1 MRELFSLEAEAAVAG
16 SLLAMDEVEQD
27 EALTMLSL
35 DDLTHPHCR
44 LVYSTVSTLRMASRP
59 ADIISVMAHIS
70 GAGPVDDD
78 WDISVLASLRDM
90 AVGPKSYS
98 SLCQTLSSLSRLRA
112 VRAGLAEVISSID
125 SSDGPGLE
133 DILDRTLA
141 LATDTAGAVGSE
153 ASTAS
158 EVMAATSHE
167 VHRII
172 SSDGG
177 IVGVRTGFPLLDYMI
192 RGLRPGQMWVL
203 AARPGVG
210 KTALGLQMA
219 VQAAASGHPTLIYS
233 LEMSAVELGM
243 RLVSHRGRVEISGG
257 MSRPEIERMVEAA
270 DYIGKLPLTI
280 DDAPSGLG
288 VPELRSRTRKQIK
301 RHGVQ
306 LVIIDYLQL
315 MRPTSR
321 KQGTRE
327 REIAELSWAIKGLA
341 REMGV
346 AVVLIS
352 QLNRQS
358 EHRSNREPTLSD
370 LRDSGSIEQDADG
383 VMLLYVPEEDK
394 RGNVTLKLA
403 KNRHGA
409 VGQVFLDWD
418 APTVTFAQIDTRPA
432 APSTEA
438 RHFSKGGY
446 SRD

>member
-1 MRELFSLEAEAAVAG
+1 
-16 SLLAMDEVEQD
+16 
-27 EALTMLSL
+27 
-35 DDLTHPHCR
+35 
-44 LVYSTVSTLRMASRP
+44 
-59 ADIISVMAHIS
+59 
-70 GAGPVDDD
+70 
-78 WDISVLASLRDM
+78 
-90 AVGPKSYS
+90 
-98 SLCQTLSSLSRLRA
+98 
-112 VRAGLAEVISSID
+112 
-125 SSDGPGLE
+125 
-133 DILDRTLA
+133 
-141 LATDTAGAVGSE
+141 
-153 ASTAS
+153 
-158 EVMAATSHE
+158 
-167 VHRII
+167 
-172 SSDGG
+172 
-177 IVGVRTGFPLLDYMI
+177 
-192 RGLRPGQMWVL
+192 
-203 AARPGVG
+203 
-210 KTALGLQMA
+210 
-219 VQAAASGHPTLIYS
+219 
-233 LEMSAVELGM
+233 
-243 RLVSHRGRVEISGG
+243 
-257 MSRPEIERMVEAA
+257 MVEAA

-280 DDAPSGLG
+280 DDTPSGLG

-418 APTVTFAQIDTRPA
+418 APTVTFSQIDTRPA